1 MPLSPANPELSSPE
15 QHALWSS
22 ELTEQYSWQFQGE
35 TPFAVPL
42 NYLPLL
48 DELFKFVN
56 ETIKDSFD
64 RSLFC
69 WTDLKQ
75 DSKGLT
81 AWYLGVEDY
90 DDVLEPYIESLSAR
104 ALALNEAVEPPA
116 AK

>member
-1 MPLSPANPELSSPE
+1 M
-15 QHALWSS
+15 
-22 ELTEQYSWQFQGE
+22 
-35 TPFAVPL
+35 
-42 NYLPLL
+42 L

-90 DDVLEPYIESLSAR
+90 DEVLEPYIESLSAK
-104 ALALNEAVEPPA
+104 ALAQNDAVESPPSE
-116 AK
+116 

>member
-1 MPLSPANPELSSPE
+1 MPLSPANPELSSQE
-15 QHALWSS
+15 QHALWSN
-22 ELTEQYSWQFQGE
+22 ELLEQYSWQFQGE

-42 NYLPLL
+42 SSLPLL
-48 DELFKFVN
+48 DELFKLVN

-90 DDVLEPYIESLSAR
+90 DEVLEPYIESLSTK
-104 ALALNEAVEPPA
+104 ALTRSGAVESPPSE
-116 AK
+116 

>member
-1 MPLSPANPELSSPE
+1 MPLSPANPELRSSE
-15 QHALWSS
+15 QHVLWSN
-22 ELTEQYSWQFQGE
+22 ELFEQYSWQFQGE
-35 TPFAVPL
+35 IPFAVSL
-42 NYLPLL
+42 ASLPLL

-64 RSLFC
+64 CSLFC

-90 DDVLEPYIESLSAR
+90 DEVLEPYIESLSTR
-104 ALALNEAVEPPA
+104 ALTLSDAVEPPA
-116 AK
+116 SR

>member
-1 MPLSPANPELSSPE
+1 MPLSPANSELSSQE

-22 ELTEQYSWQFQGE
+22 ELLEQFSWQFQEE

-42 NYLPLL
+42 AYLPLL
-48 DELFKFVN
+48 DELFKFVD
-56 ETIKDSFD
+56 EAIKDSFD

-90 DDVLEPYIESLSAR
+90 DEVLEPYIENLSAR
-104 ALALNEAVEPPA
+104 ALTLNDAVEPPA
-116 AK
+116 SK

>member
-1 MPLSPANPELSSPE
+1 MPLSPANPELSSQE
-15 QHALWSS
+15 QHAQWSN
-22 ELTEQYSWQFQGE
+22 ELLEQYSWQFQGE

-42 NYLPLL
+42 STLPLL
-48 DELFKFVN
+48 DELFTFVN

-75 DSKGLT
+75 DSTGLT

-90 DDVLEPYIESLSAR
+90 DEALEPYIEALSAK
-104 ALALNEAVEPPA
+104 ALIQDQTA
-116 AK
+116 